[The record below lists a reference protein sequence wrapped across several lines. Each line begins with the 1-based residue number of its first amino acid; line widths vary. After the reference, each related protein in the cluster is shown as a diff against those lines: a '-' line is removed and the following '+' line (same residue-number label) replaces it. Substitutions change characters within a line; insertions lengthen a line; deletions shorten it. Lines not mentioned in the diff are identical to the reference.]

1 MVPAKDLMAF
11 LFQATSK
18 PNVEKL
24 RDQMSLA
31 CAQIVDHSPVWG
43 MLQEIQ
49 F

>member
-1 MVPAKDLMAF
+1 MSF

-18 PNVEKL
+18 PKVENL

-31 CAQIVDHSPVWG
+31 CARIVDHSPVWG
-43 MLQEIQ
+43 MLQEMQ